1 MGQQVS
7 FYFATRDEKPFL
19 GQGCL
24 QDIVLLRQ
32 DSLQRPEAVE
42 IQHPCEAIATE
53 EEVRHLVLYP
63 RELVTGVRFQA
74 VHKLGSYFINV
85 SSSPVIDYLR
95 SRYLANEGVVV
106 FGRIWY
112 ERTFWD
118 KDDKGNDILV
128 EKNPELLRLYNR
140 LASWI
145 RRHCKRLPNG
155 NYLGPHAE
163 ELHEKGA
170 ELR

>member
-1 MGQQVS
+1 MGRQIG
-7 FYFATRDEKPFL
+7 FYFDKRDEEKFL
-19 GQGCL
+19 
-24 QDIVLLRQ
+24 DFFSNEPVEFISYDVLSQPR
-32 DSLQRPEAVE
+32 
-42 IQHPCEAIATE
+42 CEAYRAFENDHPKGSRSQALICYE
-53 EEVRHLVLYP
+53 C
-63 RELVTGVRFQA
+63 ELERLTYRSTKGGDFYVCSGT
-74 VHKLGSYFINV
+74 
-85 SSSPVIDYLR
+85 SPVIEFTRAYYDPDL
-95 SRYLANEGVVV
+95 SALIS
-106 FGRIWY
+106 GRIWY

-118 KDDKGNDILV
+118 KDENGNDILV

-163 ELHEKGA
+163 KLHEKGA